1 MRFELDFC
9 SLVVLETKVT
19 RAVTSQILE
28 DNCVPADRSQD
39 LMAITDVGVEID
51 TPESHDNNGGL

>member
-1 MRFELDFC
+1 
-9 SLVVLETKVT
+9 VVLETKVT

-39 LMAITDVGVEID
+39 LMAITDVGVEIN